1 MASLRLNLIHEQ
13 GEPIC
18 EHSLYAGVQR
28 INGKFCLESSGWK
41 AVVKQKL
48 FFWGSDRSHFCNA
61 VFSPWL

>member
-48 FFWGSDRSHFCNA
+48 FFFE
-61 VFSPWL
+61 F